1 MSVGAETVER
11 ESRWRQLLVNLT
23 PDRRR
28 MLYAFGAAILVF
40 VVGDLLHPGFA
51 SAASVKSILVIASF
65 VGFVAAGQTFVIL
78 VGGID
83 LSIPWVLNG
92 AAILL
97 VTSSL
102 GRDGRAPPPSSST
115 LGLGL
120 ASGSC
125 NGIGI
130 AYLAVPAVV
139 MTLAMNGIME
149 GLTLGLSKGLTC
161 ESCASYA
168 PKAVQDVDHAR
179 ACSGSRADLFLWLG
193 VDAADHAS
201 SSASR
206 PSAGGSTRSATT
218 RRAAFLAG
226 INVRLVTVVLYM
238 LSGLFAAL
246 AGIVLVAYGGQATLG
261 MGDPY
266 LFQSIAAVVIGG
278 VSILGGRGNY
288 LGTVAGSITL
298 VALVSLLLAE
308 NMPDWGRN
316 VVYGVAILVIL
327 LLYGRERR
335 HV

>member
-1 MSVGAETVER
+1 MTTGAESVGPEP
-11 ESRWRQLLVNLT
+11 RWRQVLASLT

-28 MLYAFGAAILVF
+28 VLYAFGAAILVF

-51 SAASVKSILVIASF
+51 SAASVKSLLVIASF

-83 LSIPWVLNG
+83 LSVPWVLNG

-97 VTSSL
+97 ITSSL
-102 GRDGRAPPPSSST
+102 GRDGRAVPAVLLT

-120 ASGSC
+120 VTGLV

-139 MTLAMNGIME
+139 MTLGMNGIME

-161 ESCASYA
+161 SSCASYA
-168 PKAVQDVDHAR
+168 PKAVQDVIR
-179 ACSGSRADLFLWLG
+179 TTVLGVRADLFLWLG
-193 VDAADHAS
+193 IAILI
-201 SSASR
+201 
-206 PSAGGSTRSATT
+206 TFLLSATSFG
-218 RRAAFLAG
+218 RRIYAIGNNETAAYLAG
-226 INVRLVTVVLYM
+226 INVRVVTVALYM
-238 LSGLFAAL
+238 LSGFFAAL
-246 AGIVLVAYGGQATLG
+246 GGIVLVAYGGQATLG

-266 LFQSIAAVVIGG
+266 LFQSIAAAVIGG
-278 VSILGGRGNY
+278 VSILGGRGHY

-298 VALVSLLLAE
+298 VALVSVLLAE

-316 VVYGVAILVIL
+316 VVYGVAILFIL

-335 HV
+335 QL